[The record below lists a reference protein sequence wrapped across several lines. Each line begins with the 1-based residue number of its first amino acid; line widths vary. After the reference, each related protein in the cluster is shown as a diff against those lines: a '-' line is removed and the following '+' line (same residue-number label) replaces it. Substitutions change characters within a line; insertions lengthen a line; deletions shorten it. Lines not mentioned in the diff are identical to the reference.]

1 MSIWEP
7 GPFENDDAADW
18 VTEVEEDPGLE
29 LIEDALSEVA
39 DPAHVGYLEI
49 PDGAIAVAA
58 AELVAQLL
66 GRPGARSVVE
76 GEILDEETFSSLAEG
91 AQRLEA
97 RGEERLVGHAL
108 TAVDRVLNDKENS
121 ELRQVLEEDKAAISA
136 LTSAVQDLPH
146 PPPALSGN
154 LKRGGPDELQR

>member
-1 MSIWEP
+1 M
-7 GPFENDDAADW
+7 
-18 VTEVEEDPGLE
+18 
-29 LIEDALSEVA
+29 
-39 DPAHVGYLEI
+39 
-49 PDGAIAVAA
+49 
-58 AELVAQLL
+58 
-66 GRPGARSVVE
+66 VE

-136 LTSAVQDLPH
+136 WTSAVQDLLNRLQ
-146 PPPALSGN
+146 AIAGN
-154 LKRGGPDELQR
+154 LKRGGPDDLQR